1 MNQRS
6 KKDPNRSYTLSYEE
20 LVTTIL
26 QREKET
32 KTLLE
37 YAIETKTIRPEALLN
52 ILNHQNE
59 HHKTFYESFRAIL
72 GDNFTDK
79 YLKLYAVQI
88 PTIVS
93 VYEDHENMIQKTGNH
108 DLKSNKTPIIT
119 VELKANSRLELI
131 SRAPDENLNP
141 LVGNIKSEQALTAIN
156 SHSINQDS
164 VSKLK
169 SMSEV
174 VPLPPNSVNLGSE
187 DQYSIDDDD
196 NEDDD
201 DFVIETYEAPEM
213 AGHSRPAPANL
224 RIVQAQQE
232 SEPLLSSSD
241 NEEVH
246 ERDTNEAAELK
257 QLSVADQAASG
268 FILPS
273 ISNETLDLSLL
284 SDFLEFFDDYQRNNI
299 ETLILSAK
307 TKSGKELSYVLN
319 SMYREFHSLKGSS
332 RFCKLKVFEMITH
345 YIEDLLS
352 DLQHKISG
360 FDQATSDQ
368 LEECLLLG
376 MDLLWELKIIIQE
389 SKSEKSI
396 QYNKKWINKAHHL
409 WLAVEKTRFNLRFSA
424 TS

>member
-6 KKDPNRSYTLSYEE
+6 KKDPSRSYTLSYEE
-20 LVTTIL
+20 LVTTVL

-37 YAIETKTIRPEALLN
+37 YAIETKTIRPETLIN

-93 VYEDHENMIQKTGNH
+93 VYEDHASMIQRSENH
-108 DLKSNKTPIIT
+108 DSKSNKTPIIT
-119 VELKANSRLELI
+119 VELKSNSSLEIL
-131 SRAPDENLNP
+131 SRAPDEN
-141 LVGNIKSEQALTAIN
+141 IN
-156 SHSINQDS
+156 SSIGSVKSQQNMTSISNQSGAHDID
-164 VSKLK
+164 SKLK
-169 SMSEV
+169 PIVEA
-174 VPLPPNSVNLGSE
+174 PIPPNPVNLGSE
-187 DQYSIDDDD
+187 NQYSIDNDEE
-196 NEDDD
+196 EDDD
-201 DFVIETYEAPEM
+201 FMIETYETPEM
-213 AGHSRPAPANL
+213 IAQTRPTPTQL
-224 RIVQAQQE
+224 RIVEDQKE
-232 SEPLLSSSD
+232 SKPSLSSLD

-246 ERDTNEAAELK
+246 ERDVNEAAELK

-268 FILPS
+268 FVLPS

-352 DLQHKISG
+352 DLQHKISS

>member
-6 KKDPNRSYTLSYEE
+6 KKDPSRSYTLSYEE
-20 LVTTIL
+20 LVTTVL

-37 YAIETKTIRPEALLN
+37 YAIETKTIRPETLIN

-93 VYEDHENMIQKTGNH
+93 VYEDHASMIQRSENH
-108 DLKSNKTPIIT
+108 DSKSNKTPIIT
-119 VELKANSRLELI
+119 VELKSNSSLEIL
-131 SRAPDENLNP
+131 SRAPDEN
-141 LVGNIKSEQALTAIN
+141 IN
-156 SHSINQDS
+156 SSIGSVKSQQNMTSISNQSGAHDID
-164 VSKLK
+164 SKLK
-169 SMSEV
+169 PIVEA
-174 VPLPPNSVNLGSE
+174 PIPPNSVNLGSE
-187 DQYSIDDDD
+187 NQYSIDND
-196 NEDDD
+196 EEEDD

-213 AGHSRPAPANL
+213 IAQTRPTPTLL
-224 RIVQAQQE
+224 RIVEDQKE
-232 SEPLLSSSD
+232 SKPSLSSLD
-241 NEEVH
+241 NEEVY
-246 ERDTNEAAELK
+246 ERDVNEAAELK
-257 QLSVADQAASG
+257 QLSAADQAASG
-268 FILPS
+268 FVLPS